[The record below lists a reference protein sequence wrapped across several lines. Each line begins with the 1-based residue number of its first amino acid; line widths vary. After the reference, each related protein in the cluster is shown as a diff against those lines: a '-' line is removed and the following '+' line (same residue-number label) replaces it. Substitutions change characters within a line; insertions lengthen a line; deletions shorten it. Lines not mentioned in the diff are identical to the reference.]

1 MGEGYEALA
10 RDEPRRSWMGVAWP
24 QTQFC
29 DCDLTPT
36 QPSLG
41 GMAAKLRY
49 PSPIKGEKN
58 LSSPLAF
65 LLRSD

>member
-1 MGEGYEALA
+1 
-10 RDEPRRSWMGVAWP
+10 MGVAWP